1 MQTYEKEAGD
11 IDGPFALAV
20 AITETLDADT
30 ESSIVWVSS
39 SYLLDDQTNMQ
50 ISGCNQDFFLNCIS
64 WMCDQ
69 ESGISIHAKSISNAY
84 LTISSGTSSLLTL
97 LMIGVLPIGY
107 LAIGIVIWV
116 RRKKR

>member
-11 IDGPFALAV
+11 VDGPFALAV
-20 AITETLDADT
+20 AITENLDADT

-50 ISGCNQDFFLNCIS
+50 ISGGNQDFFLNCIS